1 MTLGEALRGVR
12 PADADAMQRA
22 AARHL
27 TLTKPPGSL
36 AGWSGERNGGGR
48 RAGVGRHTDRRRRGR
63 AAGRMGGGLRMGR
76 WFLVRHGQTDWNAA
90 GRAQGQLP
98 APLNATGHAQAQA
111 IAARLRPER
120 FTAVYASDLRRVTQ
134 TAAPIM
140 RGRNVPLT
148 TLPALREKSL
158 GVWEGLTFAE
168 IKAKYADQYAALFSG
183 DDSWAPPG
191 GESDRQ
197 LFERVAAGVERL
209 LEAHGRD
216 EGDLLVVAHG
226 GSLCAAVARLLELP
240 AASMSRFR
248 LDNCGLSVI
257 TVFDDGGAALDLLND
272 TNHLGTRG

>member
-1 MTLGEALRGVR
+1 
-12 PADADAMQRA
+12 
-22 AARHL
+22 
-27 TLTKPPGSL
+27 
-36 AGWSGERNGGGR
+36 
-48 RAGVGRHTDRRRRGR
+48 
-63 AAGRMGGGLRMGR
+63 MGR

-168 IKAKYADQYAALFSG
+168 IEAKYADQYAALFSG

-209 LEAHGRD
+209 LETHGRD

-226 GSLCAAVARLLELP
+226 GSLCAAVVRLLELP
-240 AASMSRFR
+240 AASMPRFR

-272 TNHLGTRG
+272 TNHLGERA